1 MAMLRGASVVA
12 LVLPAVAMA
21 QDFEAGMD
29 AYISGDYVRAAEVW
43 TALAEQGDAE
53 AQYELAFLHYA
64 GLGVPE
70 DQAEAA
76 RLYRLAAEQGMAEA
90 KLWLGFLYQVGLGVE
105 EDPTEAARWYA
116 LAAAQGNE
124 HAQASLGGMYE
135 VGEGVPQDYAE
146 AARYYRLAAKQDEP
160 NAQNQLGHLYLAG
173 LGVPRDEA
181 EALRLFRLAADEVG
195 LWHFKEDL
203 AVLLATGSEALRD
216 PVAALA
222 WFTIAAEAGSHD
234 ALKPL
239 DKLSWDLPPDEV
251 TRAEALA
258 RGCLDSDFRACE

>member
-1 MAMLRGASVVA
+1 MAMLRRACVA
-12 LVLPAVAMA
+12 VLVIPSVAMA

-29 AYISGDYVRAAEVW
+29 AYMSGDFVRAAEIW

-53 AQYELAFLHYA
+53 AQNELAFLHYT

-70 DQAEAA
+70 DWAEAA

-90 KLWLGFLYQVGLGVE
+90 QGELGFRYRLGLGVE

-116 LAAAQGNE
+116 LAAAQGDDLS
-124 HAQASLGGMYE
+124 QAALGWMYE
-135 VGEGVPQDYAE
+135 VGEGVTQDYGE
-146 AARYYRLAAKQDEP
+146 AARYYRLAAKQGAP

-181 EALRLFRLAADEVG
+181 EALRLFRLAADGAG
-195 LWHFKEDL
+195 LWDFQQDL
-203 AVLLATGSEALRD
+203 AVLLATGSEELRD

-239 DKLSWDLPPDEV
+239 DKLSRDLPPDEV

-258 RGCLDSDFRACE
+258 RACLDSDFQACE